1 MFETVESVLNAG
13 AIFSGQSFQLRK
25 SEGILLVGILQMLVS
40 PVDGSDEFSVHAFWS
55 AQLVLPESRFIN
67 GRRNH
72 EIRLSSSGLSCQPC
86 ARVYPLEL
94 PIGRVILQSRS
105 FSLVLYTKNLGPRYR
120 EIQVDEWDKEPAVA

>member
-25 SEGILLVGILQMLVS
+25 GDNTLLVGVLQMLIS

-55 AQLVLPESRFIN
+55 AQLVLPESRFID

-72 EIRLSSSGLSCQPC
+72 EIRLSSLGLSCQPY
-86 ARVYPLEL
+86 ARIYPLEL
-94 PIGRVILQSRS
+94 PICRVILQGGS
-105 FSLVLYTKNLGPRYR
+105 FSLVLYTTNLGPRYK
-120 EIQVDEWDKEPAVA
+120 ENQVNEWAPEVAA